1 VPELSPSLETEIGTA
16 QPYGWNYSTSS
27 YPIDLTEQNAAT
39 AWPASVATYDLM
51 SKDAQVASLYR
62 AVTLPIRQAQWSID
76 PNGASDEVTAFVADD
91 LGLPILG
98 AAPTTRRRAKGRFS
112 WPDHLRQALLSLRY
126 GFMPFEQTYQIVG
139 SGPNA
144 RAHLSKLGPRMPQT
158 ISKIS
163 SDAGGGLASV
173 TQTIAGQKGGAPED
187 IGVDRLVFYCHERE
201 GAAWQGVSLFRP
213 MYREWLLKDRLIR
226 VNAMTLERNG
236 MGIPIIEAPPGA
248 IKADM
253 DMLAKLAQEWRAGDK
268 AGGSIP
274 HGTKLALKGVEG
286 HLPDIL
292 AALQY
297 HDAAMSKLVHAQFLE
312 LGGQKTSGNRALA
325 GVFRDFFDLGL
336 DAIGQGIAD
345 VGTDHIVEDIVDLNF
360 GEDTPSPRLM
370 VAQVAIDEDLTPEQA
385 VALSEAGILTADD
398 DLEAYFRT
406 RYRLPRRPDGEPRP
420 VQRLGGGTTPL
431 VAARQ
436 GRTASHRVTAAAAGD
451 GGEAGDDLP
460 EPLGTLYR
468 RRHALEVAQNTSL
481 AAVLPVWRASVDLT
495 AVLAATGIVQ
505 ADSVQPSSPDPRAL
519 AAEVAAEQALTS
531 SLTTNAGQALR
542 DTAHTGLV
550 QSYAEGQAG
559 ARQLVSV
566 TTGQIGVDLAAMS
579 VDFADAVAAADNLDS
594 LWTEADAWLAEHVGV
609 VSRAL
614 GDAVGQALTDGTG
627 RDELLS
633 SLEGVIEDGTLAE
646 VLYDHAMATALGQG
660 AADLYQSEN
669 VASVDWSTAGD
680 SRVDQVCET
689 YETNSPYA
697 LADAPSVPAH
707 VGCRCNIQPADDAI
721 RALLAPASDG
731 LSAE

>member
-1 VPELSPSLETEIGTA
+1 VPELSPLIETEIGTA

-51 SKDAQVASLYR
+51 SKDSQVASLYR
-62 AVTLPIRQAQWSID
+62 AVTLPIRQAKWSID

-98 AAPTTRRRAKGRFS
+98 AEPATRRRAKDRFS

-126 GFMPFEQTYQIVG
+126 GFFPFEQTYRITG
-139 SGPNA
+139 TGPNA
-144 RAHLSKLGPRMPQT
+144 RAHLRKLGPRMPQT
-158 ISKIS
+158 ITKIS
-163 SDAGGGLASV
+163 TASDGGLASV
-173 TQTIAGQKGGAPED
+173 TQAIAGQKGGAPED

-201 GAAWQGVSLFRP
+201 GAAWQGVSLLRP

-236 MGIPIIEAPPGA
+236 MGIPVIEAPPGA

-268 AGGSIP
+268 AGGAIP
-274 HGTKLALKGVEG
+274 HGTKLALMGVQG
-286 HLPDIL
+286 SLPDIL

-336 DAIGQGIAD
+336 DAIAQGIAD
-345 VGTDHIVEDIVDLNF
+345 TGTDHIVEDIVDLNF

-370 VAQVAIDEDLTPEQA
+370 VAQVAINEDLTPEQA
-385 VALSEAGILTADD
+385 VAMSEAGILTSDN

-436 GRTASHRVTAAAAGD
+436 GRTTSHRVTATASGD
-451 GGEAGDDLP
+451 GGAAGDDLP

-468 RRHALEVAQNTSL
+468 RRHTLEAARNASL
-481 AAVLPVWRASVDLT
+481 AAVLPVWRATVDLT
-495 AVLAATGIVQ
+495 AVLDATGIVQ
-505 ADSVQPSSPDPRAL
+505 ADSTQPAGPDPRT
-519 AAEVAAEQALTS
+519 VAAEIAARQALTA
-531 SLTTNAGQALR
+531 SLASNAGQALR

-550 QSYAEGQAG
+550 QSYAEGQSG
-559 ARQLVSV
+559 AAQLVSV
-566 TTGQIGVDLAAMS
+566 TRGQIGIDLAGMT

-594 LWTEADAWLAEHVGV
+594 LWSDADAWLAEHVGV

-614 GDAVGQALTDGTG
+614 GDAVGQALTDGTS
-627 RDELLS
+627 RDELLT
-633 SLEGVIEDGTLAE
+633 SLEGVIDDSALAE

-660 AADLYQSEN
+660 AADLYASEN
-669 VASVDWSTAGD
+669 VTAVDWSTAGD

-697 LADAPSVPAH
+697 LASAPSVPAH
-707 VGCRCNIQPADDAI
+707 VNCRCSLMPADDAI
-721 RALLAPASDG
+721 RTLLAPASEG